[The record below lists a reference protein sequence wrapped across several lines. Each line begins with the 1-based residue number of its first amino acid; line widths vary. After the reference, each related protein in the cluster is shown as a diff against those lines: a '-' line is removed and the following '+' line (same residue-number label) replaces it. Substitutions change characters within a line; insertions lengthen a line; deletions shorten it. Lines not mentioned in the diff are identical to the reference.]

1 VKNSIELPRDARIKR
16 EVSRLRRHLKNVPE
30 ERRQLA
36 QGLVERAAFLRVELE
51 DLEADINANGTT
63 ELYQPSE
70 DSPSITRIRAAAQQ
84 YDKLVKSYTTVS
96 RQIDDLVPQGGKP
109 PVNKPAPS
117 DALQNLIRSR
127 AEGRMP
133 RAK

>member
-1 VKNSIELPRDARIKR
+1 MPK
-16 EVSRLRRHLKNVPE
+16 
-30 ERRQLA
+30 ERQQLA
-36 QGLVERAAFLRVELE
+36 IGLVERAAFLRIELE
-51 DLEADINANGTT
+51 DLEADINLNGTT
-63 ELYQPSE
+63 ELYKPSE
-70 DSPSITRIRAAAQQ
+70 DAPPITKIRAAAQQ

-117 DALQNLIRSR
+117 DALQNLIQSR